1 MAPETQSKVN
11 ESIKVVG
18 TIYNAILLTLL
29 TILVSV
35 FGYWG
40 NGVNTKLDQ
49 FGKHFD
55 ETDSKI
61 STISEEADGN
71 KQNII
76 TLFIDMGNAKEDL
89 ATLKAVT
96 PYFNNK

>member
-29 TILVSV
+29 TIIVSM

-40 NGVNTKLDQ
+40 NGVNTKIDQ

-55 ETDSKI
+55 ENDSKI
-61 STISEEADGN
+61 STISEETDGN
-71 KQNII
+71 KQNIVSI
-76 TLFIDMGNAKEDL
+76 LIEQGNIKTDV
-89 ATLKAVT
+89 ATIKAIT
-96 PYFNNK
+96 PYFQNH